1 MHFTFTGYPLGARP
15 WDVAVTKLP
24 WNTTSRV
31 PPQLLNQHALTN
43 GFHMGPLL
51 STSKSALPCCRG
63 SCTHMVWSQGL
74 AHHQLK
80 QHSLWWKRNTTLCS
94 PSSFNKGV
102 ARALTSIF
110 SFIHAVLHLLMFV
123 FYLYFLAISTSRPN

>member
-1 MHFTFTGYPLGARP
+1 MHFTLTGYPLGARP

-51 STSKSALPCCRG
+51 STSKSALPCPAAGDHAHTWYGPR
-63 SCTHMVWSQGL
+63 VWPIT
-74 AHHQLK
+74 
-80 QHSLWWKRNTTLCS
+80 N
-94 PSSFNKGV
+94 
-102 ARALTSIF
+102 
-110 SFIHAVLHLLMFV
+110 
-123 FYLYFLAISTSRPN
+123 